1 LDLAGKAAED
11 SGGTTKPPLNDYS
24 AKDCLAFEG
33 EGFVNDHLEPVEQ
46 GCCGCFCLESV
57 NDEIKVSRPDDQ
69 GVLQVVG
76 CRSLNCRAVKAKD
89 LIHVARSNHFAQVER
104 RDDILDESCRRDW
117 ELADEGFTE
126 VRVGPSQEKD
136 SDFFYKVR
144 SFLKRQGRILHKQ
157 GKRLSPSRN
166 GKRDTNL
173 VITGSIGE
181 KGRSVVNREVISG
194 TAVRDIGQKEA
205 ADLVIASDPIH
216 HEEASVGKKDGSTN
230 ELGIRPL
237 MGDDMLAPDTGL
249 IKLAPRSKEEICCDV
264 GKDVFEPSE
273 TGSENEEIECS
284 SCNQCSGS
292 GSAHLSCNACGN
304 GTLQLDIGCES
315 KRRKAYKY
323 ESTKEEVAPRF
334 GRDEVEGEFNPSL
347 EDDRSPV
354 EGMERD
360 ALPTELEVVRHRIL
374 YGNHGRSHVQRR
386 DTEVSPSPHYA
397 GSLHHMEIPTG
408 NLPRDTELD
417 ATESKNLT
425 LGVEKDQTTT
435 QSLAGSVGRKI
446 TGFSKEEEWEEGH
459 SKVVKGE
466 KHEWEQPVY
475 FWDGSQQ
482 RWESADEVSEG
493 DYGENE
499 NWNNSNWSDGAVG
512 EDGKGLN
519 GCFYEYGSNLDG
531 LREAIG
537 FSQND
542 GTEDWN
548 NTEGTRWFRPPDVY
562 DSYVKYGEV
571 HNNAVE
577 DMEAEIGSQC
587 LRGGPE
593 SGTLLNHNEFGHY
606 SQEIGVH
613 NSQLKGIDLTG
624 SSEMGDR
631 VSELSPFVGTLWYK
645 APELLYGATK
655 YGKGLDMWAVGCIFA
670 ELLGGKPLFPGVT
683 DIDQLSRVVR
693 VLGPPSE
700 KVWPGISQLPDFDKI
715 SFHDVR
721 APLSFQ
727 KLLPHVSLSS
737 IQFLKKLLVY
747 DPAQRL
753 SAEAALGDSYFTED
767 PLPSALLKELNVI
780 DSRQNSSASE
790 EWAEWRDPGSP
801 LSDFEILDPA
811 P

>member
-1 LDLAGKAAED
+1 
-11 SGGTTKPPLNDYS
+11 
-24 AKDCLAFEG
+24 
-33 EGFVNDHLEPVEQ
+33 
-46 GCCGCFCLESV
+46 
-57 NDEIKVSRPDDQ
+57 
-69 GVLQVVG
+69 
-76 CRSLNCRAVKAKD
+76 
-89 LIHVARSNHFAQVER
+89 
-104 RDDILDESCRRDW
+104 
-117 ELADEGFTE
+117 
-126 VRVGPSQEKD
+126 
-136 SDFFYKVR
+136 
-144 SFLKRQGRILHKQ
+144 
-157 GKRLSPSRN
+157 
-166 GKRDTNL
+166 
-173 VITGSIGE
+173 
-181 KGRSVVNREVISG
+181 
-194 TAVRDIGQKEA
+194 
-205 ADLVIASDPIH
+205 
-216 HEEASVGKKDGSTN
+216 
-230 ELGIRPL
+230 
-237 MGDDMLAPDTGL
+237 
-249 IKLAPRSKEEICCDV
+249 
-264 GKDVFEPSE
+264 
-273 TGSENEEIECS
+273 
-284 SCNQCSGS
+284 
-292 GSAHLSCNACGN
+292 
-304 GTLQLDIGCES
+304 
-315 KRRKAYKY
+315 
-323 ESTKEEVAPRF
+323 
-334 GRDEVEGEFNPSL
+334 
-347 EDDRSPV
+347 
-354 EGMERD
+354 
-360 ALPTELEVVRHRIL
+360 
-374 YGNHGRSHVQRR
+374 
-386 DTEVSPSPHYA
+386 
-397 GSLHHMEIPTG
+397 
-408 NLPRDTELD
+408 
-417 ATESKNLT
+417 
-425 LGVEKDQTTT
+425 
-435 QSLAGSVGRKI
+435 
-446 TGFSKEEEWEEGH
+446 
-459 SKVVKGE
+459 
-466 KHEWEQPVY
+466 VY